1 MTDIAARIDAVLPD
15 IVALRHDIH
24 AHPELAF
31 HEHRTAD
38 LVARRLRDLGL
49 EVHTGIGGT
58 GVVGVLRG
66 APGGPS
72 IGLRCDMDA
81 LPITEATGLAYAS
94 THSGTMH
101 ACGHDGHTAM
111 LLGAARV
118 LAEIGAG
125 DATCVFIFQPAEENE
140 GGGRAMV
147 EDGLFE
153 RFPVDAVY
161 GLHNWPGLPVGRMA
175 VHGGPVMAAFDTF
188 EVVVEGKGCH
198 GAMPHQ
204 GIDPITIA
212 AQLVNAWQAIVSRT
226 VSPLAAAV
234 ISVTQIHA
242 GDAWNVIPDRVVLRG
257 TTRSFD
263 PAVRDLLEAQMALR
277 ADHVCRAFGATC
289 SFSYTRRYPAT
300 INTAAEATIAA
311 AAAATAVGA
320 AQVVIDPPPSMGAE
334 DFAFMLAERPGA
346 YVWLGNGSD
355 TDGHQLHSAHYD
367 FDDTAIAHGIRYWV
381 ELARSAASTGR
392 G

>member
-1 MTDIAARIDAVLPD
+1 MTDIADRIAAVLPD

-31 HEHRTAD
+31 AEHRTAA
-38 LVARRLRDLGL
+38 LVARHLREYGL
-49 EVHTGIGGT
+49 EVHTGIGDT

-81 LPITEATGLAYAS
+81 LPITEATGLAHAS
-94 THSGTMH
+94 THGGVMH

-111 LLGAARV
+111 LLGAARI
-118 LAEIGAG
+118 LAEIGTG
-125 DATCVFIFQPAEENE
+125 ETTCVFVFQPAEENE

-175 VHGGPVMAAFDTF
+175 VHTGAVMAAFDTF
-188 EVVVEGKGCH
+188 EVVVEGKGSH

-212 AQLVNAWQAIVSRT
+212 AQLINAWQAIVARV

-234 ISVTQIHA
+234 VSVTQIHA

-263 PAVRDLLEAQMALR
+263 PAVRDLLEAEMARR
-277 ADHVCRAFGATC
+277 ADHVCRAFGAGC
-289 SFSYTRRYPAT
+289 RFDYTRRYPAT
-300 INTAAEATIAA
+300 INTKPQAEIAMTAA
-311 AAAATAVGA
+311 AAAVGA
-320 AQVVIDPPPSMGAE
+320 AEVVIDPPPSMGAE
-334 DFAFMLAERPGA
+334 DFAFMLQRRPGA
-346 YVWLGNGSD
+346 YVWLGNGPD
-355 TDGHQLHSAHYD
+355 TDGHQLHSARYD
-367 FDDTAIAHGIRYWV
+367 FNDVALGHGIRYWV
-381 ELARSAASTGR
+381 ELVTAAASAR
-392 G
+392 